1 MSIMWHGGERWLTP
15 PEIRPAK
22 KGRAEWGP
30 GIYGTSN
37 LNGALKYS
45 TGNKV
50 LQLVEFQPATFL
62 QQVDFGMDLVAE
74 FVRSSVKKSMRVEL
88 LTALERSALRC
99 QPDPSKLKV
108 GSGIPV
114 SGNALLC
121 LYVNLDLSSGA
132 SGPALSHFF
141 SMHGVDAFTDT
152 APGSADL
159 WTVIFNPNIIT
170 NHRVFKATEVE
181 SSQFYLPDPRVT
193 AALKIDE
200 FLVKG
205 HEQSK
210 AGGASITLRM

>member
-37 LNGALKYS
+37 LNDALKYS

-62 QQVDFGMDLVAE
+62 QQVDFGMDLVAD
-74 FVRSSVKKSMRVEL
+74 FARSSVKKSMRVEL
-88 LTALERSALRC
+88 LAALERSALRC
-99 QPDPSKLKV
+99 QPEPSKLKV

-141 SMHGVDAFTDT
+141 STHGVDAYTDT
-152 APGSADL
+152 APGSSDL

-170 NHRVFKATEVE
+170 NQRVFKAAEVE
-181 SSQFYLPDPRVT
+181 LSQFYLPDPRVT
-193 AALKIDE
+193 MALKIDE
-200 FLVKG
+200 YLDKDHG
-205 HEQSK
+205 QNR
-210 AGGASITLRM
+210 GDDISIFLRM

>member
-1 MSIMWHGGERWLTP
+1 MSVMWHGGEKWLTP

-37 LNGALKYS
+37 LDGALKYA

-50 LQLVEFQPATFL
+50 IQLVEFQPKKFL
-62 QQVDFGMDLVAE
+62 QQVDFGMELVTD
-74 FVRSSVKKSMRVEL
+74 FVRSSVKKSVRVEL
-88 LTALERSALRC
+88 LAALERSALRC
-99 QPDPSKLKV
+99 PPDLSKSKI

-132 SGPALSHFF
+132 AGPALSNFF

-152 APGSADL
+152 APGSSDL
-159 WTVIFNPNIIT
+159 WTVIFNPSIIT
-170 NHRVFKATEVE
+170 NHLVLKAADIKPSE
-181 SSQFYLPDPRVT
+181 FHLPDPRESLSLK
-193 AALKIDE
+193 AAEFLNREDSHHHTDHQSAILKI
-200 FLVKG
+200 
-205 HEQSK
+205 
-210 AGGASITLRM
+210 